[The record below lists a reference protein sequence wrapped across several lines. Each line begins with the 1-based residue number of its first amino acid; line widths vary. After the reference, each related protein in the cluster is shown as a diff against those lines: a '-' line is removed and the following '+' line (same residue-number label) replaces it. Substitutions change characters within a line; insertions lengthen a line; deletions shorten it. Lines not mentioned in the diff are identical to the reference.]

1 MAAVIRILLFALVAS
16 VAAPAFADSGGTAP
30 AQAGPSPA
38 LFDFVRQNPACTNF
52 TDNCVICR
60 REGDRLNCSTPAI
73 ACVTAAPFCTDIGEA
88 RKPRSAK
95 AP

>member
-16 VAAPAFADSGGTAP
+16 MTAPAGADDGGTAP
-30 AQAGPSPA
+30 APAGPPPA
-38 LFDFVRQNPACTNF
+38 LFDFVRRNPVCTNF

-73 ACVTAAPFCTDIGEA
+73 ACVTAAPVCTDIGEA
-88 RKPRSAK
+88 GKPGSGK

>member
-1 MAAVIRILLFALVAS
+1 MAPVIRILLFAFVAS
-16 VAAPAFADSGGTAP
+16 VTASALADSDSPP
-30 AQAGPSPA
+30 AKAGPSPA

-73 ACVTAAPFCTDIGEA
+73 ACVTAAPVCTDIGQA
-88 RKPRSAK
+88 GKPGSAK